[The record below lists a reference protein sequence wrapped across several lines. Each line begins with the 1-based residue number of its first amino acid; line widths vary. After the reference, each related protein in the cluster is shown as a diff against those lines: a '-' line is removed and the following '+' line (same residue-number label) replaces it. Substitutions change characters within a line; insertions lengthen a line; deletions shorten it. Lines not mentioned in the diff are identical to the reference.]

1 MEVRQRNNN
10 KETLNKEVPNNLVGE
25 QKIKYEKLR
34 EQLETPIETRINV
47 NFCLLIYWLPAYL
60 IDLGSQYPTYNG
72 THIFTDFLSNW
83 GQTVILFHLIF
94 SLSMDLS
101 GEEFRKKWKRI
112 YNKVVQIA
120 VAQSIIVCA
129 LFWGLQIGSLTFQNF
144 HEHVMN
150 FVVMII
156 SYTVSEV
163 RFRKR
168 DLGFAWLYGWIYIT
182 NTYLAFLAGRDGV
195 YSILTWGERP
205 ESIDFPLSTWQ
216 LSSYAIWGGMT
227 LIHIT
232 LYGFDQLRW
241 KLFDRKQNKIK
252 MQMEKIMRGGS

>member
-10 KETLNKEVPNNLVGE
+10 QDPVPEHLVGE
-25 QKIKYEKLR
+25 EKIKYEKLQK
-34 EQLETPIETRINV
+34 QLETPIETRINV
-47 NFCLLIYWLPAYL
+47 NFCLLVYWLPAYL

-83 GQTVILFHLIF
+83 GQTVILFHLVF

-101 GEEFRKKWKRI
+101 GDEFRRKYKRI

-129 LFWGLQIGSLTFQNF
+129 LFWGLQIGGLTFQNF

-168 DLGFAWLYGWIYIT
+168 DLGFAWLYGWIYIS
-182 NTYLAFLAGRDGV
+182 NTYFAFLMGRDGV
-195 YSILTWGERP
+195 YSILKWGEQK
-205 ESIDFPLSTWQ
+205 ETSDFPLSTWQ

-227 LIHIT
+227 LIHIS

-252 MQMEKIMRGGS
+252 MQMQKIMRGGS